1 MTQQSELPP
10 QLSYT
15 LPKTERLYLRDE
27 IERLF
32 ALGSSFIAYPLRVVY
47 LLQDKPRMAR
57 CSIMTGAPKKRFRRA
72 VKRNRVKRLM
82 REAYRHHKH
91 SLEAC
96 LVEHEKYLMLSFGIV
111 TNELPDYT
119 TMEAAVCKALS
130 KIEEKVEQ

>member
-1 MTQQSELPP
+1 MIQQGEPSSK
-10 QLSYT
+10 LSYT

-47 LLQDKPRMAR
+47 LLQDEPRMAR

-91 SLEAC
+91 PLEDC
-96 LVEHEKYLMLSFGIV
+96 LAEHKKYLMLSFGIV
-111 TNELPDYT
+111 SSELPDYA

-130 KIEEKVEQ
+130 KIEEKVRL